1 MVCATTVVG
10 ARYCTQPV
18 CHPVPPVPAAGYAP
32 VVCCVGEYTCMHL
45 SEYTHRCTQS
55 DMTHTMRCVVHPSSS
70 PPSDDMTHPD
80 IPLHNHPHLGMVH
93 SWYPVSSIP
102 KPYLLQTTRSQGVFW
117 GCILGGPFG
126 WYQMHRSDHA
136 HRVVCVI
143 MIIIITIIMIIMCV
157 ASHHIT
163 SDAPPPT
170 TPDIAVCPTPAREH
184 RFYTR
189 KQGILGAFQGNVHG
203 QKWSYFGVI
212 LGWFWGY
219 PQGGHVRCK

>member
-1 MVCATTVVG
+1 MHQTTRSQGVYLGVDPMSAFG
-10 ARYCTQPV
+10 GDIRCIGV
-18 CHPVPPVPAAGYAP
+18 IMRIVW
-32 VVCCVGEYTCMHL
+32 CVIGVMMIIMCIASHIT
-45 SEYTHRCTQS
+45 SHRIHHC
-55 DMTHTMRCVVHPSSS
+55 
-70 PPSDDMTHPD
+70 THPD
-80 IPLHNHPHLGMVH
+80 MLLANQPHSGSVH
-93 SWYPVSSIP
+93 TCYPVSSIP

-203 QKWSYFGVI
+203 QKWAYFGVI
-212 LGWFWGY
+212 LGWFWGC
-219 PQGGHVRCK
+219 PQGGRVRCK

>member
-1 MVCATTVVG
+1 
-10 ARYCTQPV
+10 
-18 CHPVPPVPAAGYAP
+18 
-32 VVCCVGEYTCMHL
+32 
-45 SEYTHRCTQS
+45 
-55 DMTHTMRCVVHPSSS
+55 
-70 PPSDDMTHPD
+70 
-80 IPLHNHPHLGMVH
+80 
-93 SWYPVSSIP
+93 
-102 KPYLLQTTRSQGVFW
+102 
-117 GCILGGPFG
+117 
-126 WYQMHRSDHA
+126 MHRSDHA

-143 MIIIITIIMIIMCV
+143 MIIITTIIMIIMCV

-203 QKWSYFGVI
+203 QKWTYFGVI

-219 PQGGHVRCK
+219 PQVVV